1 MNSLLRGECEGVFA
15 LFPGHWKRCRPWRGD
30 AVVTMKVSNACPQ
43 ETSDDNNDSKN
54 KDFH

>member
-1 MNSLLRGECEGVFA
+1 MSSLLSEECEGVVR
-15 LFPGHWKRCRPWRGD
+15 LSPGHWKRCRPWRGD

-43 ETSDDNNDSKN
+43 ETGDDNNDLKH